1 MKKRAFT
8 LIELLVVVAIIA
20 LLVGLLLPA
29 LAKAQ
34 AQAKT
39 VKDSNQLKQIH
50 TAMVGKAADSKS
62 GRLPIPGMINRA
74 AFDPDGPGAGVGPR
88 QIPGEG
94 NENYIKNTTQAL
106 YSACIAMQLFSPELV
121 VGPTEVNPIV
131 RPYTNYNFD
140 RYQPIADRYWDG
152 DTPNDVGYTGDTGMV
167 AFIDGSGTSPV
178 CHTSYAHQALC
189 GLRKTQ
195 HWKNNLDSTRVHL
208 VTRGCQD
215 GNTGSGTATGG
226 TGTVVLP
233 TYENS
238 PTLRLHG
245 PPKSWEGNACFADTH
260 MEFVET
266 FRPEAAFYE
275 CGTFNGGNLTKDNMF
290 ACAGTTAN
298 TEFTGAGCLEKAN
311 EPFSGGDGYL
321 AIHYKVESET
331 RARYLVT
338 PAHDMLDGN

>member
-74 AFDPDGPGAGVGPR
+74 AFDPDGPGAGVAPR

-106 YSACIAMQLFSPELV
+106 YSACIAMQLYSPELV

-140 RYQPIADRYWDG
+140 VYRPAADIYWDG
-152 DTPNDVGYTGDTGMV
+152 DTPNDTGYTGATGMV
-167 AFIDGSGTSPV
+167 AFIDGSQTAT

-215 GNTGSGTATGG
+215 GNIG
-226 TGTVVLP
+226 TGTGGAP

-266 FRPEAAFYE
+266 FRPDTAFYE
-275 CGTFNGGNLTKDNMF
+275 CGSFNGGNLTKDNMF

-298 TEFTGAGCLEKAN
+298 AEFTGVGCTEQN
-311 EPFSGGDGYL
+311 TQPFSGGDGYL
-321 AIHYKVESET
+321 AIHYRVESASN
-331 RARYLVT
+331 ARYRVT

>member
-62 GRLPIPGMINRA
+62 GRLPIPGMINRK
-74 AFDPDGPGAGVGPR
+74 AFDPDGANGTVAPR
-88 QIPGEG
+88 EIPGEG
-94 NENYIKNTTQAL
+94 NENHVKNTTQAL
-106 YSACIAMQLFSPELV
+106 YSACIAMQLYSPELV
-121 VGPTEVNPIV
+121 VGPTEINPIV

-140 RYQPIADRYWDG
+140 VYRPAADIYWDG
-152 DTPNDVGYTGDTGMV
+152 DTPNDTGYTGATGMV
-167 AFIDGSGTSPV
+167 AFIDGSQTAT

-215 GNTGSGTATGG
+215 GNIG
-226 TGTVVLP
+226 TGTGGAP

-266 FRPEAAFYE
+266 FRPDTAFYE
-275 CGTFNGGNLTKDNMF
+275 CGSFNGGNLTKDNMF

-298 TEFTGAGCLEKAN
+298 AEFTGVGCTEQTTQ
-311 EPFSGGDGYL
+311 PFSGGDGYL
-321 AIHYKVESET
+321 AIHYRVEST
-331 RARYLVT
+331 SNARYRVT

>member
-39 VKDSNQLKQIH
+39 VKDANQLKQMH

-62 GRLPIPGMINRA
+62 GRLPTPGMINRA
-74 AFDPDGPGAGVGPR
+74 AFDPDGAGAGVAPR

-106 YSACIAMQLFSPELV
+106 YSACIAMQLYSPELV

-131 RPYTNYNFD
+131 KPYINYNYD
-140 RYQPIADRYWDG
+140 ALRPAADIYWDG
-152 DTPNDVGYTGDTGMV
+152 DTPNDTGYTGASGLR
-167 AFIDGSGTSPV
+167 AFIDGSNSAE
-178 CHTSYAHQALC
+178 CNTSYAHQALC
-189 GLRKTQ
+189 GLRKSQ

-208 VTRGCQD
+208 ATRGCQD
-215 GNTGSGTATGG
+215 GNIG
-226 TGTVVLP
+226 TGTGGAP

-245 PPKSWEGNACFADTH
+245 GPKSWEGNACFGDTH
-260 MEFVET
+260 VEFVET
-266 FRPEAAFYE
+266 FRPDTAFYE
-275 CGTFNGGNLTKDNMF
+275 CGSFNGGNLTKDNMF

-298 TEFTGAGCLEKAN
+298 AEFTGVGCLEQSSQ
-311 EPFSGGDGYL
+311 PFSGGDGFL
-321 AIHYKVESET
+321 AIHYRVETASV
-331 RARYLVT
+331 ARYRVT
-338 PAHDMLDGN
+338 PAFDMLDGQ